1 MLSVS
6 YNRGALVISQANMR
20 HNHEVSSEM
29 APFYAINRRISNAEL
44 REVANVVE
52 MIPSSRALQHFL
64 QIHFRRPTTMQDA
77 KNVRT
82 RLKALKLPQTA
93 TKSGAGLFEEEEEE
107 EEVEEVQDE
116 DTVMDSIDEGVDF
129 RVQEEVVRSV
139 ERSDRNYWEENIT
152 CKATKRQQ
160 YQEVVEG
167 VIGNREE
174 EEEQEPQIDP
184 AMRGEIL
191 SEIKTKL
198 FSAIQ
203 NCNARVFQERVS
215 VIERLIEG
223 WENGNPVHL
232 QYMEENEFEVKTF
245 VPINALGRNTNS
257 KQGRIQ
263 NQNANSHTSVNNLNI
278 ALPVNDTRSKSHFPP
293 SRTNEKLSEVEYE
306 SQATEITSVNSSIA
320 EHKSLHDNSNQNY
333 RTDAQCLMGME
344 RSKNMERRPIVLS
357 IMQGFVGGCDQAVEV
372 EIEVDGEVAKVK
384 TVKREPLD
392 YYEVNVGD

>member
-1 MLSVS
+1 
-6 YNRGALVISQANMR
+6 
-20 HNHEVSSEM
+20 M